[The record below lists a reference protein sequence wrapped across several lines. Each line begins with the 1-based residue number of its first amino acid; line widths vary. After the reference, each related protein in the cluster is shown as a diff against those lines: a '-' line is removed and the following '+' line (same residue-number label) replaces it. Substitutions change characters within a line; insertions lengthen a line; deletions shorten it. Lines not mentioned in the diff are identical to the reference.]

1 MKMKLAVL
9 DPSHPEQD
17 FPPIS
22 SALSEPDGLLAV
34 GGCLSKARLL
44 NAYRLGIFPW
54 NSPDEPILWW
64 SPDPRLVLFP
74 DKIVVSR
81 SLAKTLR
88 KQKFT
93 ITFDRVFAD
102 VINACAMPRKDEL
115 GTWITQGIYQAYYD
129 LHQSGYA
136 HSAETWL
143 NGELVGGLYGIAMG
157 RVFFGESMFFSK
169 TDASKV
175 AFVSLVEQLKHWGYK
190 LVDCQVSTRHLIN
203 FGAEEIARVDFTNLL
218 NQYCDEFPES
228 SAWQSL

>member
-1 MKMKLAVL
+1 MKMQLTVL
-9 DPSHPEQD
+9 DPNNPEQS

-34 GGCLSKARLL
+34 GGCLSKFRLL

-74 DKIVVSR
+74 DKLTISR

-88 KQKFT
+88 KQQFT
-93 ITFDRVFAD
+93 ITFDRVFTE
-102 VINACAMPRKDEL
+102 VVKACAMPRKEDL
-115 GTWITQGIYQAYYD
+115 GTWITQGIYQAYHD

-136 HSAETWL
+136 HSAEAWS

-157 RVFFGESMFFSK
+157 RIFFGESMFHTE

-203 FGAEEIARVDFTNLL
+203 FGAEEIARVDFTNML
-218 NQYCDEFPES
+218 NQYCDESPEP
-228 SAWQSL
+228 SAWQSV

>member
-1 MKMKLAVL
+1 MKMQLAVL
-9 DPSHPEQD
+9 DPNDPGQS

-22 SALSEPDGLLAV
+22 SALSKPDGLLAV

-54 NSPDEPILWW
+54 NSADEPILWW

-74 DKIVVSR
+74 DSLVISR

-88 KQKFT
+88 KQMFT
-93 ITFDRVFAD
+93 ITFDRVFAE
-102 VINACAMPRKDEL
+102 VVKKCSMPRKEES
-115 GTWITQGIYQAYYD
+115 GTWITPEIYQAYND

-136 HSAETWL
+136 HSAEAWF

-175 AFVSLVEQLKHWGYK
+175 VFVSLVKQLKHWGYK
-190 LVDCQVSTRHLIN
+190 LIDCQVSTGHLIS
-203 FGAEEIARVDFTNLL
+203 FGAEELTRVDFAKLL
-218 NQYCDEFPES
+218 NQYCDESPES
-228 SAWQSL
+228 SAWQSV

>member
-1 MKMKLAVL
+1 MKLKLAVL
-9 DPSHPEQD
+9 DPNNPEQS
-17 FPPIS
+17 FPPIN

-74 DKIVVSR
+74 DNLVISH

-102 VINACAMPRKDEL
+102 VIKACAMPRKDEL
-115 GTWITQGIYQAYYD
+115 GTWITQDIYQAYHD

-136 HSAETWL
+136 HSAEAWL

-175 AFVSLVEQLKHWGYK
+175 AFASLVEQLKHWGYK

-203 FGAEEIARVDFTNLL
+203 FGAEEIARIDFTNLL
-218 NQYCDEFPES
+218 NQYCDVAPEP
-228 SAWQSL
+228 SAWQSV